1 MTKSKKELV
10 LTFSIITLFFTSI
23 FQTGCNSVS
32 EKYSTRLD
40 TLDMKLQLNAELL
53 SIDFTTIENR
63 EKTIIKQLRYMRK
76 YYNKT
81 YTQELGNNLTKYK
94 GIRKTYSNFIKNY
107 PVVFN
112 EMKALEKQAA
122 DLRESVSNNDLDK
135 STFKQYY
142 QTELTDINNNLAFS
156 ERINKSIHA
165 LEPEY
170 QRISNS
176 VSNVLKEFAQ
186 SNLEFSQELKRDS
199 IQNMK

>member
-1 MTKSKKELV
+1 MHQKNSIYALVATSSKMP
-10 LTFSIITLFFTSI
+10 S
-23 FQTGCNSVS
+23 Q
-32 EKYSTRLD
+32 
-40 TLDMKLQLNAELL
+40 
-53 SIDFTTIENR
+53 
-63 EKTIIKQLRYMRK
+63 
-76 YYNKT
+76 
-81 YTQELGNNLTKYK
+81 
-94 GIRKTYSNFIKNY
+94 IR
-107 PVVFN
+107 
-112 EMKALEKQAA
+112 
-122 DLRESVSNNDLDK
+122 SNNDLDK

-176 VSNVLKEFAQ
+176 VSNVLKELAQ

>member
-94 GIRKTYSNFIKNY
+94 GIRK
-107 PVVFN
+107 
-112 EMKALEKQAA
+112 
-122 DLRESVSNNDLDK
+122 
-135 STFKQYY
+135 
-142 QTELTDINNNLAFS
+142 NL
-156 ERINKSIHA
+156 
-165 LEPEY
+165 L
-170 QRISNS
+170 
-176 VSNVLKEFAQ
+176 
-186 SNLEFSQELKRDS
+186 
-199 IQNMK
+199 